1 MYKCFFCDE
10 LLNEKNTSVEH
21 IIPNSI
27 GGRLKSKKILCKRCN
42 SKLGEKFDSE
52 ISKMFNLTMLINNIK
67 RDDGKTPR
75 KEKIYI
81 VQGENKIPI
90 SFEREK
96 KGLSI
101 NFNQIEKR
109 ENSIFLGGSEEFV
122 KKEKDKIL
130 KSGRNKIENEEI

>member
-75 KEKIYI
+75 KEKIYK
-81 VQGENKIPI
+81 QKSENSKTGDGKAADKESGSKTGENTLIK
-90 SFEREK
+90 EQK
-96 KGLSI
+96 
-101 NFNQIEKR
+101 Q
-109 ENSIFLGGSEEFV
+109 EES
-122 KKEKDKIL
+122 KKE
-130 KSGRNKIENEEI
+130 N